1 MPFELKN
8 INNSGGFILQNTS
21 NSGYLYLAISGSETP
36 TPTPTPTSTPT
47 FTPTPTST
55 PTFTPTPTSTP
66 TSTPTPTLTPTFT
79 PTPTA
84 TPTVTPTPTAVADQ
98 LRVQMT
104 ASLAAYDA
112 AATNSWVKITK
123 TEYDKIASNI
133 TGATKRGNTDGQ
145 VATRASAAGFTEM
158 TFAINNNTGSALTI
172 NTNEYPIAFVA
183 ETWNTIQTVQFGYT
197 TTYRTGTPTYGN
209 SAAINPVGANYYVRK
224 APTGIE
230 SAPATQT
237 LYPTIKIN
245 GGSFNLVPNT
255 SGWYTTNGGTTWI
268 AYQGNAGNGA
278 AKFQMIVTTTKSW

>member
-1 MPFELKN
+1 MPLELKN
-8 INNSGGFILQNTS
+8 VNGSGFIELRNLY
-21 NSGYLYLAISGSETP
+21 NSGYFSLELSGSEVP
-36 TPTPTPTSTPT
+36 TTTTTTTSTTTTTTTPPT
-47 FTPTPTST
+47 TTTTST
-55 PTFTPTPTSTP
+55 TTTTTTAAPTTTTTTTTTTTSTTTTTT
-66 TSTPTPTLTPTFT
+66 TSAGT
-79 PTPTA
+79 
-84 TPTVTPTPTAVADQ
+84 DQ
-98 LRVQMT
+98 LRAQLT
-104 ASLAAYDA
+104 ASLSAYDA
-112 AATNSWVKITK
+112 ASVNNWVKITK
-123 TEYDKIASNI
+123 TEYDKIFANI
-133 TGATKRGNTDGQ
+133 TGATKRGNTDIQ
-145 VATRASAAGFTEM
+145 VATRAVAAGFSEM

-172 NTNEYPIAFVA
+172 DTNEYPIAFVA